1 MTETNNTNNTNNE
14 GVLTPAHSARLG
26 ITPMAHAT
34 EEQQPPVQVV
44 THLAQ
49 DDENTRL
56 GTETPST
63 ITGNGGISRILLL
76 VMGTP
81 SK

>member
-1 MTETNNTNNTNNE
+1 
-14 GVLTPAHSARLG
+14 
-26 ITPMAHAT
+26 MAHAT

-44 THLAQ
+44 THPAQ

-63 ITGNGGISRILLL
+63 ITRNGGISRILLL